1 MAIGEIHC
9 AISGLWR
16 FQCAVLTSVVI
27 ASAAMPPHR
36 KLAPPA
42 THDGNVDREHEQ
54 AEGDHPEAQDRKEAQ
69 EAAGHEQDAEADADR
84 LRLRQVEIAVGEANL
99 GGHDRSFGGSSPH
112 RHGSD
117 APQSAL
123 WPQGPHFLAGKAL
136 ASPAVICYEARSC
149 AALARS
155 APR

>member
-1 MAIGEIHC
+1 MMWENHMDCKSAHPGSIPGVASNVETDASLDLRSGGVVRRRDGPGRLARIAILL
-9 AISGLWR
+9 S
-16 FQCAVLTSVVI
+16 
-27 ASAAMPPHR
+27 AMPPHR

-54 AEGDHPEAQDRKEAQ
+54 AEGDHPESQDRKEAQ
-69 EAAGHEQDAEADADR
+69 EAARHEQNAEADADR

-112 RHGSD
+112 RHGLD

-123 WPQGPHFLAGKAL
+123 
-136 ASPAVICYEARSC
+136 
-149 AALARS
+149 
-155 APR
+155 